1 MGSNSIFVEMENKIA
16 LTLIGYW
23 QSFYEPQYP
32 DPGSFVDEAWDP
44 QEKEQIV
51 AYLKAAQQMPYA
63 AAGLS
68 WCRFRC
74 GISSLGNTEYT
85 DGTYLW
91 PEGFVHY
98 VEVHNVK
105 LPREV
110 IEHMLK
116 NKMVVVGDDYT
127 INGNWWL
134 QQKGE
139 NTTAKTF
146 NDRLD
151 IGILTL
157 VQSHDKRKHKQEEA
171 LRFYLMDA
179 FGVKGRLAAVDAILS
194 GKETQVKG
202 QFKNVSEFITKIS
215 ALGLQGSFKYLT
227 KEEYGIE

>member
-1 MGSNSIFVEMENKIA
+1 MENKTA
-16 LTLIGYW
+16 LTLIAYW

-32 DPGSFVDEAWDP
+32 DPGSFVEEAWDP
-44 QEKEQIV
+44 KQKEQIV

-63 AAGLS
+63 FGGNS

-85 DGTYLW
+85 DGKYLW
-91 PEGFVHY
+91 PEGLVHY
-98 VEVHNVK
+98 VEAHNVK

-110 IEHMLK
+110 IEHMLE
-116 NKMVVVGDDYT
+116 NKMVAVGDEYT
-127 INGNWWL
+127 VDGSWWL

-139 NTTAKTF
+139 NTTVKTF

-157 VQSHDKRKHKQEEA
+157 VQVHDKRKHKQEEA

-179 FGVKGRLAAVDAILS
+179 FGVKGRLAAVDAVLS
-194 GKETQVKG
+194 GQETSVKG
-202 QFKNVSEFITKIS
+202 RFNNVSAFIAKLP
-215 ALGLQGSFKYLT
+215 ALGLQGSFQYLT
-227 KEEYGIE
+227 KEEYGLE